1 MTTASG
7 EGTPGPAAPGARPI
21 RAAGC
26 VLWRPARSGDGLEI
40 ALVGRPKYGDW
51 SHPKGKLKRGESFRA
66 AAVRETVEETG
77 MTCTL
82 GPRLPTVHYVV
93 EGRPKEVRYWAA
105 EATGGGF
112 LPNREVDQ
120 LLWLPPA
127 AARAR
132 VTQERDRGLVDAL
145 LEVLRGAGVVG

>member
-7 EGTPGPAAPGARPI
+7 AVSGPAGEGARPI

-26 VLWRPARSGDGLEI
+26 VLWRPAASGGGLEI

-77 MTCTL
+77 MTCAL

-93 EGRPKEVRYWAA
+93 DGRPKEVRYWAA

-112 LPNREVDQ
+112 IPNREVDR
-120 LLWLPPA
+120 LLWLPPE

-145 LEVLRGAGVVG
+145 LEALRGAGAVG